1 MTYYKKFRS
10 NNNKFGNI
18 KTEYKGR
25 RYDSRKEASK
35 AFELDM
41 MVKAGQIKGWDAQKK
56 IPINAYYKDG
66 LPILTDT
73 DGLKLKEAN
82 LEFFHICNY
91 FVDFVVYHNDGSIE
105 YLEIKSPI
113 TQTPVWQLKW
123 KMCECI
129 FADHPTIFM
138 NVEC

>member
-1 MTYYKKFRS
+1 MNYYQSYKPRKKY
-10 NNNKFGNI
+10 GNI
-18 KTEYKGR
+18 VQEYKGR
-25 RYDSRKEASK
+25 RFDSRKEASK

-66 LPILTDT
+66 EPILTCKE
-73 DGLKLKEAN
+73 GIELKEAG
-82 LEFFHICNY
+82 LEWIHITNY
-91 FVDFVVYHNDGSIE
+91 YIDFVVYHNDGSIE

-113 TQTPVWQLKW
+113 TKTDVWRLKW
-123 KMCECI
+123 I
-129 FADHPTIFM
+129 LSQAVHANHPTIFF